1 MGMPHLH
8 TEWTADMLDDLPD
21 DGNRYE
27 VIDGELFVTPTPVDV
42 HQHAIGQLYMLL
54 MPYAM
59 SVGVNVLFAP
69 SAVRFSNRREVQPDL
84 YATPRL
90 ADGRRPEKFTDIGV
104 LLLAVE
110 VLSPSTMRSDRF
122 KKRSVYQQE
131 NVADYW
137 IVDTAS
143 RTIEYWT
150 PNVDEPEF
158 HAQTITWQPVPT
170 HDALIIDVA
179 RYFRAVFGEGATA

>member
-1 MGMPHLH
+1 MPHLH

-27 VIDGELFVTPTPVDV
+27 VIDGELFVTPAPLII
-42 HQHAIGQLYMLL
+42 HQFAVGELYARL
-54 MPYAM
+54 MPYAK
-59 SVGVNVLFAP
+59 SVGIDVLFAP
-69 SAVRFSNRREVQPDL
+69 SAVRFSNRREVQPDVF
-84 YATPRL
+84 AMPRL
-90 ADGRRPEKFTDIGV
+90 ADGRRAEKFTDVRV

-110 VLSPSTMRSDRF
+110 VLSPSTMRTDRF

-143 RTIEYWT
+143 RTIEHWT
-150 PNVDEPEF
+150 PNDDEPQY
-158 HAQTITWQPVPT
+158 HAETIIWQPVPDR
-170 HDALIIDVA
+170 DALTIDLVQ
-179 RYFRAVFGEGATA
+179 YFREVLGESVPA